1 MRTVY
6 IALLT
11 ALVGLAVSCSAGTVT
26 KLAPDNHGKVISTD
40 PGYDSPDYI
49 FYDGEGAG
57 DSLE

>member
-1 MRTVY
+1 MRSVY

-11 ALVGLAVSCSAGTVT
+11 VFVGLAVSCSAGTMAQV
-26 KLAPDNHGKVISTD
+26 APDSHAKVVSD
-40 PGYDSPDYI
+40 GPGYDSPDYI